1 MKTLEGWEAAEI
13 PLDEYLQVGDVVDE
27 GIYNHFINVLP
38 PLTLTDRL
46 VQISEP
52 TDTVDGRNT
61 YPTLERNDQRWVY
74 RGDCYRGETVERK
87 R

>member
-1 MKTLEGWEAAEI
+1 MKTLEGWEAAKK

-27 GIYNHFINVLP
+27 EIWSHFINVLP

-52 TDTVDGRNT
+52 TDWVDGRNT
-61 YPTLERNDQRWVY
+61 YPTLERTDQGWVY
-74 RGDCYRGETVERK
+74 RGDCHRDETVARS